1 MEWWNGHPKERDVG
15 RGQHM
20 FTLWSPMGE
29 GSTSRTPIRDLPL
42 HPHLNTYLPTV
53 NKWAQLV
60 LHAAVCFCTSCRLPT

>member
-1 MEWWNGHPKERDVG
+1 
-15 RGQHM
+15 M
-20 FTLWSPMGE
+20 FTPWSPMGK

-42 HPHLNTYLPTV
+42 HPHLNTYLPTA